1 MSKPKIPEK
10 EIENGKEVE
19 ELNDK
24 EKNNEIIE
32 ELPKNKDPV
41 EATLNSEFVI
51 AESNDLTRELYDK
64 TRYGE
69 PLDNKKFQY
78 SLIEALYLMERGKFK
93 ILDSKKKE
101 IEFDIFVKKAKKT
114 EPNFWIRYVVFK
126 DLRKRGYVVKTALKF
141 GADFRV
147 YDRGIKP
154 GEDHAKWIV
163 YPVHEA
169 SAMTWFEF
177 SAKNRVA
184 HSTRKRL
191 LLGIVDAENDVT
203 FYEVRWMRP

>member
-69 PLDNKKFQY
+69 PMDNKKFQY
-78 SLIEALYLMERGKFK
+78 SLLEALYLVERGKFVIVDEK
-93 ILDSKKKE
+93 SKK
-101 IEFDIFVKKAKKT
+101 IDFDDFVKRARKI

-126 DLRKRGYVVKTALKF
+126 DLRRRGYIVKTALKF
-141 GADFRV
+141 GA
-147 YDRGIKP
+147 
-154 GEDHAKWIV
+154 
-163 YPVHEA
+163 
-169 SAMTWFEF
+169 
-177 SAKNRVA
+177 
-184 HSTRKRL
+184 
-191 LLGIVDAENDVT
+191 
-203 FYEVRWMRP
+203 